1 MSKFLCL
8 SFDLCLEAVV
18 QLSLG
23 CELIIPKLLFEL
35 VTKNL
40 PKDCDLDILWT
51 VLFDGVD
58 NPHCPL
64 NCETLQSILLVEV
77 GVHVLLHCLNRAAT
91 FFTLPIVLDLGSEHL
106 LNELLQLVKVELL

>member
-58 NPHCPL
+58 YPHCPL

-77 GVHVLLHCLNRAAT
+77 GVHVLLHRFNWELRVPA
-91 FFTLPIVLDLGSEHL
+91 LDVVLDL
-106 LNELLQLVKVELL
+106 